1 MATTKSYNDD
11 KQKQAY
17 EYFLSKGY
25 SKEAAIGIV
34 GNLMYESRLNPTA
47 EGDKG
52 YEGGSSEGIAQ
63 FRLDRLKLLKKRY
76 GKDWTNFNNQL
87 EFVDWELNNTHRKAG
102 DKLRK
107 TNDIHTAG
115 QIFSDDYEIPKK
127 KYHQNEGRRNQVSL
141 IASRLTGYT
150 PEYKTATTKNINS
163 EETFLQPSVE
173 LPTFATLPQAQEE
186 TKSEKKVTAEEKLEE
201 KQNEKNFLDF
211 LSKNRQQEVAQQVQP
226 YAQAPQLDAMDFYN
240 QANQVVGAAEYQQ
253 GGVIKDNR
261 GQWAHPGKV
270 TEISSPNITM
280 QGVNYPV
287 LGVADTGERK
297 MMMPNLNYYFNG
309 ASKVTE
315 YPMMQEGGEFVEV
328 DNGDG
333 TVRTINVD
341 LN

>member
-34 GNLMYESRLNPTA
+34 GNLMYESKLNTTA

-186 TKSEKKVTAEEKLEE
+186 TKAEKTVTAEEKLEE
-201 KQNEKNFLDF
+201 KQNEKNFSDF
-211 LSKNRQQEVAQQVQP
+211 LSKNRQQETIQQVQP

-240 QANQVVGAAEYQQ
+240 QANQVVGVAEYQK
-253 GGVIKDNR
+253 GGIIKDNIPVSSN
-261 GQWAHPGKV
+261 GMYEYPNQKV
-270 TEISSPNITM
+270 IVPTDGSITM
-280 QGVNYPV
+280 KGIPHKI
-287 LGVADTGERK
+287 LARSLETGEEK
-297 MMMPNLNYYFNG
+297 VMIPELEYYFKNT
-309 ASKVTE
+309 K
-315 YPMMQEGGEFVEV
+315 
-328 DNGDG
+328 
-333 TVRTINVD
+333 NV
-341 LN
+341 LETPLKR